1 MIPRAD
7 GNGWELAGVSVET
20 MDQFSSRRRTIEPR
34 LQELIAEYKRRHG
47 REPHARA
54 FWSIA
59 QFVTLDS
66 RQPKAHSA
74 PTREELLAR
83 WEAQSRRGE
92 V

>member
-1 MIPRAD
+1 
-7 GNGWELAGVSVET
+7 

-54 FWSIA
+54 LWSIA